1 MRGLDKIVDALD
13 ALQRG
18 EFLTTRQAATI
29 CEVSDQ
35 TIINW
40 IDHSISIGRPI
51 AEKRASWII
60 SASRQFDYVEQHC
73 GGRPARAKAKNLLK
87 ALWPRWSQAPE
98 LGKDAKERVV
108 QPIGPG
114 VQE

>member
-1 MRGLDKIVDALD
+1 MLGFLVAELDLDQDGQFLGERG
-13 ALQRG
+13 
-18 EFLTTRQAATI
+18 
-29 CEVSDQ
+29 
-35 TIINW
+35 
-40 IDHSISIGRPI
+40 
-51 AEKRASWII
+51 
-60 SASRQFDYVEQHC
+60 C

>member
-1 MRGLDKIVDALD
+1 MGDALD

-60 SASRQFDYVEQHC
+60 SASRLFDYLEQNC
-73 GGRPARAKAKNLLK
+73 GGRSNRVKVENLLRDHW
-87 ALWPRWSQAPE
+87 LRWSQAPE
-98 LGKDAKERVV
+98 LAKDAKARGSANWSGR
-108 QPIGPG
+108 P
-114 VQE
+114 